1 MEQATNTFNKGL
13 QTDTN
18 PMIQGNDTLTDCLN
32 GTLITM
38 NGNEVILQ
46 NDMGNRRVD
55 NAYLP
60 SGYEPVGMKEYG
72 GIIYVAAYNPITNKS
87 QIGSFPSP
95 QKKIDSLDDPSLKGT
110 FYFEQFL
117 SGDSQYGPSNIEQDT
132 YLGINIIKT
141 DSFMVPLTGET
152 SLRAGDKFA
161 IYAPGISQYGSSYI
175 TTSQITNF
183 FNTSGNK
190 AYSPKNRRYT
200 LQIGILNSQN
210 EFVDITKTLCR
221 WKNNVLQ
228 NYSSEKSDI
237 FKFNDGYFISEDFT
251 DKLSGST
258 IDDTKLIRKRQKMAA
273 NTYAYKLV
281 GPMYLKANLNH
292 IENFNYNIYGTR
304 NDDKSAT
311 LWIEGYLSYNCPDGF
326 TGTAGSSNES
336 YSTFSE
342 GVSNYY
348 YYKVDDVNKRHY
360 YFKGFDLIGKES
372 DYEDLPRENSIYNS
386 SNNLYTTKIVK
397 KYTNIT
403 ANNGTIYDYVIGVL
417 ADKDT
422 ENIYLKGLSVK
433 GQLDLSLLGS
443 GKVFIDGW
451 RFYNNFENQST
462 TLTFSFNAY
471 PEYGKSFGNLKFIF
485 KDITDPSKVVTYP
498 REGGLPLYNGRQTYN
513 IEWGEY
519 FEPRKTYEVTVTYNI
534 INENGT
540 SEPQTLVEKDS
551 SNNTIRRWFL
561 TTELFNEFYQPSAGV
576 TDFCNP
582 DKTTQ
587 KFNDKMTVYL
597 YGEDEISNNSTRK
610 EDSAYGGLTSTKT
623 ATDANPNNIN
633 YTVKHSYNV
642 ELISNPNVRIVNEN
656 LYPDYVD
663 IISGKEQSLEIS
675 DFKIKI
681 GNLETLYSWNN
692 SGLKSS
698 FKKQLIINPG
708 VENIPLKNKF
718 NSTDMLNNID
728 FIKTSRKISGTIEY
742 YDLLMARSNSPISDI
757 ENAFCSFM
765 DIVEDMLPSSG
776 YYGGI
781 VMNYDYRDT
790 WIGSARDN
798 HYVELARKQTN
809 DYITNLPEDS
819 DHGENWVR
827 LADEHTD
834 DAVTFYFKNVS
845 EQMYNEFNS
854 HISQGQT
861 FIYIFPHDS
870 FYTNNSNAGTS
881 PEYNDVRGSNNAR
894 VWWRTSE
901 NEWALI
907 NKFLT
912 KSSAG
917 TNLSKSNVKNFLKNT
932 LQHDGEYVY
941 CVWDE
946 YLLGEGSQNVN
957 IYAKNDMY
965 YYNDLYSIPF
975 TIVIYYNKTEPTTN
989 ILNVKP
995 TNSSTGIGN
1004 LIFTPSSEISELK
1017 PKEIVLNLN
1026 SSQSFQDY
1034 INKFNPDSISNI
1046 EISTGIAKDSK
1057 GRDLNPNYIY
1067 YKETKDGVVRLV
1079 RINNQNLLVDRE
1091 HQVNGKN
1098 TLVYNRTTKGSPL
1111 YKLDAVQCG
1120 HRSSVTRLLYD
1131 TTNLVQDV

>member
-117 SGDSQYGPSNIEQDT
+117 SGDSQYGSSNIEQDT

-161 IYAPGISQYGSSYI
+161 IYAPGISQYGSSQ
-175 TTSQITNF
+175 SQITNF

-304 NDDKSAT
+304 NDNGSAT

-326 TGTAGSSNES
+326 TGIAGSSNES

-342 GVSNYY
+342 GVSSLT
-348 YYKVDDVNKRHY
+348 DDKY
-360 YFKGFDLIGKES
+360 DFKGFDLIGTN
-372 DYEDLPRENSIYNS
+372 DYEDLPRENSVYNS

-422 ENIYLKGLSVK
+422 PNIYLKGLSVK

-462 TLTFSFNAY
+462 ALTFSFNAY
-471 PEYGKSFGNLKFIF
+471 PEYGKSFGNLKFTF
-485 KDITDPSKVVTYP
+485 KDIIDQTEKTYP

-513 IEWGEY
+513 IEWQEY
-519 FEPRKTYEVTVTYNI
+519 FKPSKVYKVTITYDI
-534 INENGT
+534 INENGSSST
-540 SEPQTLVEKDS
+540 ETLVEKDS
-551 SNNTIRRWFL
+551 NSNTIKRWFL

-576 TDFCNP
+576 PDFCDLSKVFGNTEAQITEI
-582 DKTTQ
+582 KNR
-587 KFNDKMTVYL
+587 FNDKMKVNIFGKGMLKNQTTPEETYDGSLTSETSDISYICEHTYNINIQNNSQLSILNKQL
-597 YGEDEISNNSTRK
+597 YPDFISIKDEELTSLIIDSSNTKIKSVGNVEPSNENESTLSNIFKELISTKQGSLTTNNSTDQFDK
-610 EDSAYGGLTSTKT
+610 ESILSVSLTKNS
-623 ATDANPNNIN
+623 NNIQGKIL
-633 YTVKHSYNV
+633 YKDIYKAY
-642 ELISNPNVRIVNEN
+642 NEN
-656 LYPDYVD
+656 PISEVENVFSSLSN
-663 IISGKEQSLEIS
+663 IIDEGLPANNFHAGLQVNFKGSAGGDPRFLEIAGFQEETISLESGRNLGYKYERLEDIDDMSGRKDFYFNNYS
-675 DFKIKI
+675 DRV
-681 GNLETLYSWNN
+681 YSYFNNSLWTPGQMFQYIFQRDNYFPTNIDNN
-692 SGLKSS
+692 SGLSGES
-698 FKKQLIINPG
+698 YTRLWWRMSNGEWAIFNTLLNKKKTNGG
-708 VENIPLKNKF
+708 VKQFI
-718 NSTDMLNNID
+718 LNNL
-728 FIKTSRKISGTIEY
+728 K
-742 YDLLMARSNSPISDI
+742 
-757 ENAFCSFM
+757 
-765 DIVEDMLPSSG
+765 
-776 YYGGI
+776 
-781 VMNYDYRDT
+781 
-790 WIGSARDN
+790 
-798 HYVELARKQTN
+798 
-809 DYITNLPEDS
+809 
-819 DHGENWVR
+819 
-827 LADEHTD
+827 
-834 DAVTFYFKNVS
+834 
-845 EQMYNEFNS
+845 
-854 HISQGQT
+854 
-861 FIYIFPHDS
+861 HD
-870 FYTNNSNAGTS
+870 
-881 PEYNDVRGSNNAR
+881 
-894 VWWRTSE
+894 
-901 NEWALI
+901 
-907 NKFLT
+907 
-912 KSSAG
+912 
-917 TNLSKSNVKNFLKNT
+917 
-932 LQHDGEYVY
+932 YVY
-941 CVWDE
+941 CMYNNYMDGDLNLYAPGQDYIYTDDYIIPLILEVNYNTTKSVSEILNIPNNTKVGNLQFIPGEMNKTNSDE
-946 YLLGEGSQNVN
+946 IVFNLSSSQN
-957 IYAKNDMY
+957 
-965 YYNDLYSIPF
+965 
-975 TIVIYYNKTEPTTN
+975 
-989 ILNVKP
+989 
-995 TNSSTGIGN
+995 
-1004 LIFTPSSEISELK
+1004 
-1017 PKEIVLNLN
+1017 
-1026 SSQSFQDY
+1026 FQDY
-1034 INKFNPDSISNI
+1034 INSFDPNSISNI
-1046 EISTGIAKDSK
+1046 DLETGLQVDSK
-1057 GRDLNPNYIY
+1057 NRKLNPNYIY
-1067 YKETKDGVVRLV
+1067 YRETKNGVTKLIRV
-1079 RINNQNLLVDRE
+1079 NNSYLQVDTFNTI
-1091 HQVNGKN
+1091 NGKN
-1098 TLVYNRTTKGSPL
+1098 TLVYNHQFLSVP
-1111 YKLDAVQCG
+1111 
-1120 HRSSVTRLLYD
+1120 SSRPYQSVFHGDGDGGITVLIY
-1131 TTNLVQDV
+1131 NSVNIIQEI